1 MLFRFLKVEPLP
13 NAEWDF
19 DNAEYIGTI
28 DHKDYTEYTKLLHF
42 MKEQDVPF
50 RPFGNI
56 TLVKEDEYDG
66 KGLLNADNDK
76 EMQYTIIDINL
87 RIPLDKINLECME
100 VYVSPSF

>member
-1 MLFRFLKVEPLP
+1 MLFRFSKVETLP
-13 NAEWDF
+13 NNEWDF
-19 DNAEYIGTI
+19 DNANYIGSI

-56 TLVKEDEYDG
+56 SLVKEDGEG
-66 KGLLNADNDK
+66 NGQLNADHDK
-76 EMQYTIIDINL
+76 ELPYSIVDINL
-87 RIPLDKINLECME
+87 RVPLDNINLECME